1 MNNEHKEI
9 LRNLERIKEFIDDSI
24 YEIGKILEEKEET
37 ESRVGEL
44 EEENKN
50 LMSEIETMRS

>member
-9 LRNLERIKEFIDDSI
+9 LRNLERVKEFIDDSI
-24 YEIGKILEEKEET
+24 YEIGRILEEKEET
-37 ESRVGEL
+37 ESRVEEL

>member
-24 YEIGKILEEKEET
+24 YEIGKILDEKEEA
-37 ESRVGEL
+37 ESRVAEL
-44 EEENKN
+44 EEENKK
-50 LMSEIETMRS
+50 LMNEIEIMKS

>member
-9 LRNLERIKEFIDDSI
+9 LRNLERVKEFIDDSI
-24 YEIGKILEEKEET
+24 YEIGRILEEKEET
-37 ESRVGEL
+37 ESRVGKL

>member
-24 YEIGKILEEKEET
+24 YEIEKILEEKEET
-37 ESRVGEL
+37 ESRVEEL
-44 EEENKN
+44 EEENKK
-50 LMSEIETMRS
+50 LMN

>member
-24 YEIGKILEEKEET
+24 YEIGRILEEKEET
-37 ESRVGEL
+37 ESRVEEL

>member
-9 LRNLERIKEFIDDSI
+9 LRNLERVKEFIDDSI

-37 ESRVGEL
+37 ESRVEEL